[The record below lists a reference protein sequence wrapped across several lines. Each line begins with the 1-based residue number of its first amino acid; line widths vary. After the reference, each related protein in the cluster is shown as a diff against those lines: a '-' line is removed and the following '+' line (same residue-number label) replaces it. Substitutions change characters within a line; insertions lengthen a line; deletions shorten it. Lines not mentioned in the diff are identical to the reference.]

1 MIRKLFV
8 TAATAGLMIFGMS
21 SGPAWAG
28 GGSGETPEYWDQEA
42 ARYHQ
47 YAVEYQAK
55 ADELQ
60 AKAEQMQA
68 NGEAGFEKYLAKAQE
83 MRGAIEHK
91 LAKAAEFK
99 ARADALRA
107 KLGAGGGSGGK
118 GSDDEFDASDLPKD
132 MKSEEMKEKAKAKA
146 AEAKAR
152 AMEEKAK
159 HDTYVGELKKYSE
172 DIKADLQARAEAKKA
187 RIQKRCEKMS
197 RMQSVMASNQEK
209 AQVALDRLKTSLAEA
224 DEEEAVKIQKKIDIL
239 TKHMTKSA
247 NAQAK
252 FNKVCTTATPPVP

>member
-28 GGSGETPEYWDQEA
+28 GGSSETPEYWDQEA
-42 ARYHQ
+42 ARYQQ
-47 YAVEYQAK
+47 YGAEYQAK

-99 ARADALRA
+99 ARAEAM
-107 KLGAGGGSGGK
+107 
-118 GSDDEFDASDLPKD
+118 KD
-132 MKSEEMKEKAKAKA
+132 KAKAKA

-152 AMEEKAK
+152 VMEEKAK
-159 HDTYVGELKKYSE
+159 RDAKVGGLKKYAE
-172 DIKADLQARAEAKKA
+172 DLKAEVQAKAEARKM
-187 RIQKRCEKMS
+187 RIQNRCEKMA
-197 RMQSVMASNQEK
+197 RVRAIMASSQEK
-209 AQVALDRLKTSLAEA
+209 AQVALGRLKASLAEA
-224 DEEEAVKIQKKIDIL
+224 DEEEAVKIQKKIDVL

-247 NAQAK
+247 NIQTK